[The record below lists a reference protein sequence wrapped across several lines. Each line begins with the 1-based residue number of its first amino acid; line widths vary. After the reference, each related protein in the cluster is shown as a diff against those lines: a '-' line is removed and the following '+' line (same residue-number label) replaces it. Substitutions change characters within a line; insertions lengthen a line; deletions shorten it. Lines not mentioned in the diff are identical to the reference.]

1 MSGGDPIKAFGLS
14 VKDLRKQQ
22 GLSQELLAAEAGL
35 DRAFLSQVETGRKQ
49 PSLLTIFRL
58 ASALKLDVSELF
70 KQVEARILT
79 NQPE

>member
-1 MSGGDPIKAFGLS
+1 MSGCDPIKAFGLS

-70 KQVEARILT
+70 KEVEARILASL
-79 NQPE
+79 PE

>member
-14 VKDLRKQQ
+14 VRDLRKQQ

-58 ASALKLDVSELF
+58 AGALKLDVSELF
-70 KQVEARILT
+70 KEVEARILA
-79 NQPE
+79 NLPE

>member
-1 MSGGDPIKAFGLS
+1 MSGSDPIKAFGLS
-14 VKDLRKQQ
+14 VKDLRKKK

-58 ASALKLDVSELF
+58 AGALKLDVSELF

-79 NQPE
+79 NPPE

>member
-22 GLSQELLAAEAGL
+22 GLSQELLAAKAGL

-70 KQVEARILT
+70 KEVEARILASL
-79 NQPE
+79 PE

>member
-1 MSGGDPIKAFGLS
+1 MSGDPIKAFGLS
-14 VKDLRKQQ
+14 IRDLRKQQ

-70 KQVEARILT
+70 KEVEARILASL
-79 NQPE
+79 PE

>member
-1 MSGGDPIKAFGLS
+1 MSGSDPIKAFGLS
-14 VKDLRKQQ
+14 VKDLRKQK

-58 ASALKLDVSELF
+58 AGALKLDVSELF

-79 NQPE
+79 NPPE

>member
-1 MSGGDPIKAFGLS
+1 MSGDPIKAFGLS
-14 VKDLRKQQ
+14 VRDLRKQQ

-58 ASALKLDVSELF
+58 AYALKLDVSELF
-70 KQVEARILT
+70 KKVEAQILA
-79 NQPE
+79 NLPE